1 MPTVYAANQSSLKVG
16 EETVDGVRA
25 IEYRRATV
33 RDNLYAIGSS
43 ERIGV
48 VSGAHSVEGRVRVAS
63 ASAKLDGLGP
73 EEVFQMVAHL
83 GGAGDPVAVS
93 FHDCMLTEKSFDL
106 SAGGHGEAVYS
117 FTAVRMTEGE

>member
-25 IEYRRATV
+25 IEYRSATV
-33 RDNLYAIGSS
+33 RQDLYAIGSN

-48 VSGAHSVEGRVRVAS
+48 ISGAHSAEGRIRVAS
-63 ASAKLDGLGP
+63 ASAKLDGLGAQ
-73 EEVFQMVAHL
+73 EVFQMMATF
-83 GGAGDPVAVS
+83 GGSGDPVVVS
-93 FHDCMLTEKSFDL
+93 FHDCMLTEKSFNL

-117 FTAVRMTEGE
+117 FTAVRVTEGA